1 MTYNSS
7 DDDEE
12 EDFDPKELAKEI
24 NKNNNIDVI
33 DVENNE
39 NEL

>member
-7 DDDEE
+7 DNNEE
-12 EDFDPKELAKEI
+12 KDFDPKELAKEI

-33 DVENNE
+33 DVKNNE
-39 NEL
+39 NKL